1 MTDTSTEGQLL
12 LANVLLDA
20 IELALDGK
28 EPSDFE
34 LSFPIVRRVVDLYE
48 MHKTE
53 VRENKE
59 LWEENQKL
67 KKEAP

>member
-48 MHKTE
+48 MHQTE